1 VSVVDDALRLPGLD
15 GRVALVTG
23 ANHGIGAAT
32 ARLLAAHGTRVLVA
46 YLRVEDPADLGV
58 PEDYRVNRRR
68 SGEEVAAAI
77 NDAGGQA
84 VAMEADLRDAAVAEQ
99 LLDAA
104 EDAFGGV
111 DILINNATGWQA
123 DTFGGVTTDDLGR
136 RLEEVSAATFKANF
150 AVDARAAA
158 LLIAG
163 YARRHRQR
171 GAGWGRILGLT
182 SGGPMGFPGEVSYG
196 SAKGALE
203 RYTMAAS
210 IELAAQG
217 VTANIVHPPVTDT
230 GWVTDDVRE
239 LVATSDDLVHV
250 ADPDEVA
257 WTLAWLASDLGTLIT
272 GNIIHLR

>member
-1 VSVVDDALRLPGLD
+1 VVGDALRLPGLD

-58 PEDYRVNRRR
+58 PEDYRANRRR
-68 SGEEVAAAI
+68 SGQEVAAAI

-84 VAMEADLRDAAVAEQ
+84 VAVEADLRDAAVAEQ

-257 WTLAWLASDLGTLIT
+257 WTLAWLASALGTLIT
-272 GNIIHLR
+272 GNIIRLR

>member
-1 VSVVDDALRLPGLD
+1 MLGDTLRLPGLE

-32 ARLLAAHGTRVLVA
+32 ARLLAANGARVLVT
-46 YLRVEDPADLGV
+46 YLRVEDPPDLGV
-58 PEDYRVNRRR
+58 PETYRANRRR
-68 SGEEVAAAI
+68 SGEEIAAAI
-77 NDAGGQA
+77 NRAGGQA
-84 VAMEADLRDAAVAEQ
+84 VAVEADLREPTIAEQ

-104 EDAFGGV
+104 EDAFDGV

-123 DTFGGVTTDDLGR
+123 DSFRGLATDDLGR
-136 RLEEVSAATFKANF
+136 RLEEVSATTFEANF

-163 YARRHRQR
+163 YARRHRRRR
-171 GAGWGRILGLT
+171 GSWGRILGLT

-196 SAKGALE
+196 AAKGALE

-230 GWVTDDVRE
+230 GWVTDEVRE
-239 LVATSDDLVHV
+239 LVASSEDLLHV

-257 WTLAWLASDLGTLIT
+257 LTLAWLSSDLGQLIT
-272 GNIIHLR
+272 GNIIRLR

>member
-1 VSVVDDALRLPGLD
+1 VLGDALRLPGLE

-23 ANHGIGAAT
+23 ANHDIGAAT
-32 ARLLAAHGTRVLVA
+32 ARLLAAHGARVLVA
-46 YLRVEDPADLGV
+46 YLRVEDPPDLGV
-58 PEDYRVNRRR
+58 PEGYRANRRR
-68 SGEEVAAAI
+68 SGEEIAAAI

-84 VAMEADLRDAAVAEQ
+84 VAVEADLRDATAAEQ

-104 EDAFGGV
+104 EDAFDGV

-123 DTFGGVTTDDLGR
+123 DTFGGLAIDDLGR
-136 RLEEVSAATFKANF
+136 RLEEVSATTFEANF

-171 GAGWGRILGLT
+171 GARWGRILGLT
-182 SGGPMGFPGEVSYG
+182 SGGPMGFPREVSYG
-196 SAKGALE
+196 AAKGALE

-217 VTANIVHPPVTDT
+217 VTANIVYPPVTDT
-230 GWVTDDVRE
+230 GWVTDEVRE
-239 LVATSDDLVHV
+239 LVATSEDLVHV

-257 WTLAWLASDLGTLIT
+257 WTLAWLSSDLGQLIT
-272 GNIIHLR
+272 GNIIRLR